1 MNLWL
6 LSSVLEYPQL
16 LSLQIFCFIL
26 LFPSIQYSSY
36 VSLFHCILSHI
47 LLCFALF
54 VCRVGKGRKVWGVTV
69 ILGYFLSI
77 LSSVISTV
85 LYLSIEFLLLS
96 VKFSSFRIFI
106 WFSVLSFSLN
116 ILRVIL
122 NKADK
127 TSLSGFLRS

>member
-1 MNLWL
+1 M
-6 LSSVLEYPQL
+6 
-16 LSLQIFCFIL
+16 
-26 LFPSIQYSSY
+26 
-36 VSLFHCILSHI
+36 
-47 LLCFALF
+47 
-54 VCRVGKGRKVWGVTV
+54 CRVGKGRKVWGVTV